1 MPSFSRDLAVCVV
14 AVVRT
19 RAQQSSEL
27 TIRVDD
33 VPAVEIGCAMKNCE
47 KKSVEIGRSGESK
60 CDRERV
66 SEIETT
72 NDKDTEK
79 ERYTQRHRDCERE
92 SHRAKSNRERKEKQ
106 PKNRQRYCC
115 SLIIF
120 NRFNWNKMIKSVIA
134 RPL

>member
-60 CDRERV
+60 CKRDRDNE
-66 SEIETT
+66 
-72 NDKDTEK
+72 
-79 ERYTQRHRDCERE
+79 
-92 SHRAKSNRERKEKQ
+92 
-106 PKNRQRYCC
+106 RQRYRKRAIYTETQR
-115 SLIIF
+115 L
-120 NRFNWNKMIKSVIA
+120 RA
-134 RPL
+134 RKP